1 MKRYQPHPNA
11 PYTILRLYFPHGTP
25 VAGRR
30 GWHRLLGRS
39 LAHELLKAAKA
50 LGIEQALAFNVTAGY
65 LRGDALHHGQ
75 AEHVALQ
82 HPQCVELIDT
92 PDQVARF
99 LHECADLL
107 AGVRV
112 LLRDEANQELAP
124 PPTPSSFPPAP

>member
-1 MKRYQPHPNA
+1 MKRYQPQSNA

-50 LGIEQALAFNVTAGY
+50 LGIEQAIAFNVTAGY
-65 LRGDALHHGQ
+65 LRGDALHH
-75 AEHVALQ
+75 AHPEHVALR
-82 HPQCVELIDT
+82 HPECVELMDT
-92 PDQVARF
+92 PPQITRF
-99 LHECADLL
+99 LNECAGLL

-112 LLRDEANQELAP
+112 LLRDEAHQELAP
-124 PPTPSSFPPAP
+124 FPTAGPDSEL